1 MKTLGTIFMVF
12 LILIFSCY
20 LCSQIKDVPIVSQ
33 PVATATPAGI
43 TFQTGTIEKA
53 TPEETRQ
60 FFLGFWVAM
69 LFVAIVFL
77 VWFLVNLLEPLA
89 SGLDSLVK
97 VLDRLRKVI
106 FDSRIDDI
114 QVKKSDKMSD
124 LDVEIAGARFE
135 HDRQKALIALDRIQD
150 VTDIEVIDK
159 AHKLKM
165 SQRYGRMMLH
175 AQREAMKSEVS
186 K

>member
-1 MKTLGTIFMVF
+1 MKTMGAILMVLF
-12 LILIFSCY
+12 ALILSCY

-33 PVATATPAGI
+33 PIATATPEGI
-43 TFQTGTIEKA
+43 TFQTQPIPAA
-53 TPEETRQ
+53 TTEDARQ
-60 FFLGFWVAM
+60 FFLGFWVAA

-89 SGLDSLVK
+89 EGLDRLVQ

-165 SQRYGRMMLH
+165 SQKYGRLMLH
-175 AQREAMKSEVS
+175 AQREAMKNEVT